1 METMYKGIPFSPQA
15 TITNTINASATVIP
29 VSDVSAFPAPP
40 SYATIGTDA
49 DGETILYTAKT
60 STSLSGC
67 TRGVEGTAKSWPS
80 GSLIGRNFTA
90 KDLHALQ
97 DNITEAA
104 TKAGAAYS
112 ADNAPPYP
120 VTSVAG
126 KTGAVALGKGDV
138 GLDNVDNVK
147 QYSAINPPTYP
158 VTSVAGKT
166 GAVTL
171 GKSDVGL
178 GNVDNV
184 KQYSSSNPPP
194 YPVTSVNG
202 DTGAVVVKAAKSRT
216 ATFAASGWSADG
228 TYGGVKKTVSVSGL
242 VADYEVPPVVGLKNT
257 GSTAAGDAAEKTAFG
272 SVSRFV
278 TGAGFITAYAP
289 AAPSTGFTVNVITQ
303 E

>member
-1 METMYKGIPFSPQA
+1 MEAMYKGIPFSPQA
-15 TITNTINASATVIP
+15 TTTDTINASATVIP
-29 VSDVSAFPAPP
+29 VSDISAFPAPP

-49 DGETILYTAKT
+49 DGETILYTART
-60 STSLSGC
+60 GSALSGC
-67 TRGVEGTAKSWPS
+67 TRGVEGTAKSWPA

-90 KDLHALQ
+90 RDMHALQ
-97 DNITEAA
+97 ANVEEIN
-104 TKAGAAYS
+104 TKVGAAYS
-112 ADNAPPYP
+112 PDNAPPYP

-126 KTGAVALGKGDV
+126 KTGAVTVTKSDV
-138 GLDNVDNVK
+138 GLSNVDNVK
-147 QYSAINPPTYP
+147 QYSASNPPPYP
-158 VTSVAGKT
+158 VTTVAGKT
-166 GAVTL
+166 GSVTL
-171 GKSDVGL
+171 AKGDVGL

-184 KQYSSSNPPP
+184 KQYSASNPPP

-202 DTGAVVVKAAKSRT
+202 GTGAVSVKAAKNRT
-216 ATFAASGWSADG
+216 AAFTTSGWSADG

-257 GSTAAGDAAEKTAFG
+257 GSTAAGDAAERVAFG